1 MSSFTAS
8 LSTTTNALIAATPRS
23 VPFVFQ
29 RPGRIS
35 LLMLFVAFASIADL
49 LMTLTYATTIGM
61 MEMNP
66 LARMV
71 MNSGS
76 PLLIVLWK
84 ALTAG
89 AGIAILIWLRRSL
102 FAEIGSWLIAF
113 VMLGLTVHWMLYNH
127 QILLFADEL
136 ALLQGNSSE
145 FWISFAQPIR
155 VADR

>member
-1 MSSFTAS
+1 
-8 LSTTTNALIAATPRS
+8 
-23 VPFVFQ
+23 
-29 RPGRIS
+29 
-35 LLMLFVAFASIADL
+35 
-49 LMTLTYATTIGM
+49 
-61 MEMNP
+61 
-66 LARMV
+66 MV